1 MSIATQI
8 NKFIS
13 NHAKVLLKEIKDMKI
28 DRRKKKK
35 KNAKTDDNFTGQ
47 FDNVRS
53 ESAKVV

>member
-13 NHAKVLLKEIKDMKI
+13 NQRNKMLKEIKDMKI
-28 DRRKKKK
+28 DCRKK
-35 KNAKTDDNFTGQ
+35 NGKTDDNFTGQ

-53 ESAKVV
+53 ESAQVV